1 MIVVVVLVVGVAA
14 LGFYRGWFRLSA
26 DATDQESSATFTL
39 DQDKFKADG
48 DKAKERVQEF
58 GDKTKET
65 VGGNTEKVAS
75 EDVRRDGD
83 QPVGTNSA
91 ATESSMQTKE
101 EFQKKLDARLNEVDA
116 DIAKLREKG
125 RDLKD
130 EAKTNWDQKMAEL
143 ETKRDAAR
151 VKLTEVNHASAEAW
165 KDIRQGAQLAWNDL
179 DDAFRDASR
188 EF

>member
-14 LGFYRGWFRLSA
+14 LAFYRGWFRLSA

-48 DKAKERVQEF
+48 DKAREGVQEF
-58 GDKTKET
+58 GDKTKEA

-83 QPVGTNSA
+83 QPVGTSSA
-91 ATESSMQTKE
+91 ATESMQTKE
-101 EFQKKLDARLNEVDA
+101 EFQKKLDARLIELDA
-116 DIAKLREKG
+116 DIARLRKKG
-125 RDLKD
+125 RHLKD

-143 ETKRDAAR
+143 ETKQDAAR
-151 VKLTEVNHASAEAW
+151 VKLAEVNHASAEAW
-165 KDIRQGAQLAWNDL
+165 KDIRQGA
-179 DDAFRDASR
+179 
-188 EF
+188 